1 MISFETKIRVEYH
14 HTDQMGVVHHSNY
27 VKFFEVA
34 RTEWLRANG
43 LTYAEMERRG
53 VMMPI
58 VDVQVKY
65 RMPAYYDELITVK
78 AMVEELPM
86 ALECELVSYDIESNH
101 MVGRIVNV
109 SVDESV
115 LGEDGNVDAGLLQPI
130 VYDPVR
136 LEYRVLG
143 EKVGKAFSDGKK
155 LL

>member
-58 VDVQVKY
+58 VDVAVKY
-65 RMPAYYDELITVK
+65 RNPALYDELLSVTAFVDE
-78 AMVEELPM
+78 APM
-86 ALECELVSYDIESNH
+86 ARMTFRYEV
-101 MVGRIVNV
+101 R
-109 SVDESV
+109 
-115 LGEDGNVDAGLLQPI
+115 GEDGRDIASGSTTLGFIDKETRRPMRAPQWLLE
-130 VYDPVR
+130 VV
-136 LEYRVLG
+136 
-143 EKVGKAFSDGKK
+143 K
-155 LL
+155 L

>member
-58 VDVQVKY
+58 VDVAVKY
-65 RMPAYYDELITVK
+65 RNPALYDELLSVTAFVDE
-78 AMVEELPM
+78 APM
-86 ALECELVSYDIESNH
+86 ARMTFRYEV
-101 MVGRIVNV
+101 R
-109 SVDESV
+109 
-115 LGEDGNVDAGLLQPI
+115 GEDGRDIASGSTTLGFI
-130 VYDPVR
+130 DRETRRPVR
-136 LEYRVLG
+136 APQWLLEVI
-143 EKVGKAFSDGKK
+143 K
-155 LL
+155 L

>member
-58 VDVQVKY
+58 VDVAVKY
-65 RMPAYYDELITVK
+65 RNPALYDELISVTAFVDE
-78 AMVEELPM
+78 APM
-86 ALECELVSYDIESNH
+86 ARMTFRYEV
-101 MVGRIVNV
+101 R
-109 SVDESV
+109 
-115 LGEDGNVDAGLLQPI
+115 GEDGRDIASGSTTLGFI
-130 VYDPVR
+130 DKETRRPVR
-136 LEYRVLG
+136 APQWLLEVI
-143 EKVGKAFSDGKK
+143 K
-155 LL
+155 L

>member
-58 VDVQVKY
+58 VDVAVKY
-65 RMPAYYDELITVK
+65 RNPALYDELLSVTAFVDE
-78 AMVEELPM
+78 APM
-86 ALECELVSYDIESNH
+86 ARMTFRYEV
-101 MVGRIVNV
+101 R
-109 SVDESV
+109 
-115 LGEDGNVDAGLLQPI
+115 GEDGRDIASGSTTLGFI
-130 VYDPVR
+130 DKETRRPVR
-136 LEYRVLG
+136 APKWLLEVVNL
-143 EKVGKAFSDGKK
+143 
-155 LL
+155 